1 MSQVHR
7 ICQQMQQA
15 FNGEAWH
22 GPSVLEILNGVNA
35 GIAVDKPIPG
45 GHSVWEIVLHLI
57 GTQDLLLNRLQGIG
71 KELAPDQDWPPVP
84 EPTEAAWCETVER
97 LEQQDKAL
105 REAVARF
112 PDERL
117 EEALVSGG
125 SSAYNNFHG
134 YVQHNLYHA
143 AQIGLIKKIVVGT

>member
-1 MSQVHR
+1 VSQAHR
-7 ICQQMQQA
+7 ICQQMEQT

-35 GIAVDKPIPG
+35 SIAVDKPIPG

-57 GTQDLLLNRLQGIG
+57 GTQGLLLNRLQGIA

-84 EPTEAAWCETVER
+84 EPTETAWCETVER

-105 REAVARF
+105 REAVARSWRRRSCQAAARRTTIF
-112 PDERL
+112 MATCNTISTTLRR
-117 EEALVSGG
+117 
-125 SSAYNNFHG
+125 SA
-134 YVQHNLYHA
+134 
-143 AQIGLIKKIVVGT
+143 